1 MATQSVITFLC
12 LLTESQRTE
21 GFPTDSE
28 EVRISPE
35 NSVRDWRASDTGS
48 ENMRDG
54 SDSNKINSMVEGLF

>member
-1 MATQSVITFLC
+1 MATQSVITSLC

-35 NSVRDWRASDTGS
+35 KPVRAWRASDTGS

-54 SDSNKINSMVEGLF
+54 SDSNKSNSMVHGLF

>member
-1 MATQSVITFLC
+1 MTGF
-12 LLTESQRTE
+12 ERTSLRKK

-28 EVRISPE
+28 AVTISPE